1 MIAGYSVENLW
12 MTTSGWNSYSFIK
25 AKIFWRYTRRIY
37 FIIYCFERSY
47 WMNTFRMKSLGLV
60 CFLLNVSFLLS
71 LQYDSVF
78 ISLSQSYTHTVPWF
92 LPSCHCNAEPSFH
105 SLCRTYMKKRL
116 SRKWGLWKS
125 RKNHE
130 IWFSFFVLQKQ
141 KKIIKFTKIFK
152 YTLFF
157 L

>member
-1 MIAGYSVENLW
+1 
-12 MTTSGWNSYSFIK
+12 MTTSGFSCKEIGWNSYSFIK
-25 AKIFWRYTRRIY
+25 AKIFWRYTPRIY
-37 FIIYCFERSY
+37 FTIYCFERSY
-47 WMNTFRMKSLGLV
+47 GMKIFRMKSLGLV

-71 LQYDSVF
+71 SQYDSAF
-78 ISLSQSYTHTVPWF
+78 ISLSQSYIHTVPRF

-105 SLCRTYMKKRL
+105 SLCRKYMKKRL
-116 SRKWGLWKS
+116 SRKWGLLKS
-125 RKNHE
+125 RINHE